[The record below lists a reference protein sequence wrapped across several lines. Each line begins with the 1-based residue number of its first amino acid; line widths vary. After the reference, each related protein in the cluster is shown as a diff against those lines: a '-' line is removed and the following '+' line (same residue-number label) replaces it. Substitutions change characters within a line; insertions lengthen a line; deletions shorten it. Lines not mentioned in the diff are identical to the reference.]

1 MAVKSE
7 IKELEKMLG
16 KTEVAAPTLQ
26 SSDEEGSEDAAA
38 DNGDDSSVNDGDDG
52 SSEEEA

>member
-38 DNGDDSSVNDGDDG
+38 DDGDDSSVNDGDDG